1 MPDATEKKYV
11 SLDGLTYYDTKIKK
25 FIGDSGTT
33 TLGSAKSYADGLA
46 ENYDAA
52 GAAATA
58 LEDAKAY
65 ADGKDTEINAAKTAA
80 AAANTAAEAAKSAAE
95 TAEGKADA
103 AKGAVDNLKTFVGTL
118 PEGETSASVVAY
130 IDKKTAGIASDAALT
145 ALTTRVTN
153 AEGKITTAEGE
164 IDTLQTK
171 MTSAEGKIDTLIGED
186 ETDTGKSVRTI
197 ANEELTKQL
206 IPENADE
213 SLNTLQEIAAWIQNH
228 PDDASAMNSAI
239 TALQTLVGTL
249 PEGITATTVV
259 GYVAELVAAEKTRAT
274 SAEEVLDGRIDNLET
289 AVGTGGAIETKI
301 ATAKQE
307 AIDAAAGD
315 AKTKAE
321 KALTDAKSYTDT
333 KIGKVNTALEGKA
346 ESSDLTALT
355 GRVTTAEGEINTL
368 KGASHTHANK
378 ADLDGISATL
388 IAQWNDAHDKAHA
401 HTNKDVLDGI
411 TSVKI
416 AAWDSAE
423 QNANTYTDTKIGEF
437 APIAN
442 ADIDKMF
449 A

>member
-25 FIGDSGTT
+25 FIGDSDTA

-46 ENYDAA
+46 KNYDAA

-58 LEDAKAY
+58 LADAKTY
-65 ADGKDTEINAAKTAA
+65 ADGKDAAIAEAKKAGEDAKTAA
-80 AAANTAAEAAKSAAE
+80 AAAKSAAEAAD
-95 TAEGKADA
+95 GKADA
-103 AKGAVDNLKTFVGTL
+103 AKEAVDNLKTFVGTL

-145 ALTTRVTN
+145 ALTTRVTT

-186 ETDTGKSVRTI
+186 KTDIGKSVRTI

-206 IPENADE
+206 IPENAAD
-213 SLNTLQEIAAWIQNH
+213 SLNTLQEIAAWIQAH
-228 PDDASAMNSAI
+228 PGDASAMNSAI
-239 TALQTLVGTL
+239 AALQTLVGTL

-259 GYVAELVAAEKTRAT
+259 GYVAELVADEKSRATRA
-274 SAEEVLDGRIDNLET
+274 EEALDGRIDNLET

-301 ATAKQE
+301 ADAKKE
-307 AIDAAAGD
+307 AINTAAAD
-315 AKTKAE
+315 ATTKAE
-321 KALTDAKSYTDT
+321 SALESAKSYTNT
-333 KIGKVNTALEGKA
+333 EIGKVNTALEGKA
-346 ESSDLTALT
+346 ENSDLTALT
-355 GRVTTAEGEINTL
+355 GRVTTAESNITTL

-401 HTNKDVLDGI
+401 HTNKAVLDGI
-411 TSVKI
+411 TSEKI
-416 AAWDSAE
+416 TAWDSAE
-423 QNANTYTDTKIGEF
+423 QKAKAYTDTKIGEF
-437 APIAN
+437 SPIAN